1 MKDIYTAIDK
11 QISNGK
17 IRIIYAKRNDNN
29 DTYPTKYIKFKGEY
43 IIYYDKKDYYLITI
57 KNIHTY
63 KNNPKVYNNNKRNYN
78 ADKIKLEK
86 NPTLTIV
93 YRKRTVPI

>member
-1 MKDIYTAIDK
+1 MKDNIYTAIDK

-17 IRIIYAKRNDNN
+17 IRIIYAKRNDNSQ
-29 DTYPTKYIKFKGEY
+29 TKYIKFKGEY
-43 IIYYDKKDYYLITI
+43 IVYYDKKDYYLITC

-63 KNNPKVYNNNKRNYN
+63 KNNLKVYNNKNKRYYN
-78 ADKIKLEK
+78 ADKIKLEQ

-93 YRKRTVPI
+93 YRKPQVPT